1 MKLTYDAVTRKWF
14 ERHPFVETTVVQ
26 CAVCG
31 LAYRPSL
38 GHECKQKVEGRI
50 NGGTTDNQTL

>member
-1 MKLTYDAVTRKWF
+1 MERLKLTYDAGTRKWF

-38 GHECKQKVEGRI
+38 GHKCKQKVGGRI
-50 NGGTTDNQTL
+50 NCGTDE